1 VATFNSNVRRLFRP
15 ATIPSALL
23 ASVMAKTPVAES
35 STLAVMNRDAIHAE
49 LLELEGVLQD
59 DRLSDYDRIAL
70 HGAQQALRH
79 VLEPD
84 TWHPASQTFYRIDN
98 RPSEAASLLVH

>member
-1 VATFNSNVRRLFRP
+1 
-15 ATIPSALL
+15 
-23 ASVMAKTPVAES
+23 MAKTPVAES

-84 TWHPASQTFYRIDN
+84 TWRPASQTFYRIDN

>member
-1 VATFNSNVRRLFRP
+1 
-15 ATIPSALL
+15 
-23 ASVMAKTPVAES
+23 MAKTPVAES

>member
-1 VATFNSNVRRLFRP
+1 
-15 ATIPSALL
+15 
-23 ASVMAKTPVAES
+23 
-35 STLAVMNRDAIHAE
+35 MNRDAILAE
-49 LLELEGVLQD
+49 LMELEGVLQD

-84 TWHPASQTFYRIDN
+84 TWHSASQTFYRIDN
-98 RPSEAASLLVH
+98 RPSEAVSLLVH

>member
-1 VATFNSNVRRLFRP
+1 
-15 ATIPSALL
+15 
-23 ASVMAKTPVAES
+23 MAKTPVAES

-59 DRLSDYDRIAL
+59 DRLSDHDRIAL

-84 TWHPASQTFYRIDN
+84 TWHPASQTFYRIDK
-98 RPSEAASLLVH
+98 RPSEAVSLLVH

>member
-1 VATFNSNVRRLFRP
+1 
-15 ATIPSALL
+15 
-23 ASVMAKTPVAES
+23 MAKTPVVES

-59 DRLSDYDRIAL
+59 DRLSDHDRIAL

-84 TWHPASQTFYRIDN
+84 TWHPASQTFYRIDK
-98 RPSEAASLLVH
+98 RPSEAVSLLVH

>member
-1 VATFNSNVRRLFRP
+1 
-15 ATIPSALL
+15 
-23 ASVMAKTPVAES
+23 MAKTPVAES
-35 STLAVMNRDAIHAE
+35 STLAIMNRDAIHAE

-84 TWHPASQTFYRIDN
+84 TWQPASQTFYRIDN
-98 RPSEAASLLVH
+98 RPSEAVSLLVH

>member
-1 VATFNSNVRRLFRP
+1 
-15 ATIPSALL
+15 
-23 ASVMAKTPVAES
+23 MAKTPVAES

-98 RPSEAASLLVH
+98 RPSEAVSLLVH